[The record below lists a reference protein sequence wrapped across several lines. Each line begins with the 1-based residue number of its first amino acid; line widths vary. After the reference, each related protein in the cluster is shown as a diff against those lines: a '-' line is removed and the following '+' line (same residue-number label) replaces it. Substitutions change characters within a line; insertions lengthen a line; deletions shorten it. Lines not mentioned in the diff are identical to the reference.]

1 MSNDGLLE
9 RLGGQEGIG
18 QLVQDMYQRVFDD
31 PELAPFFENVDA
43 QRLKRMQTEFI
54 TSALGGPINY
64 SGAEL
69 QAIHAGR
76 GITEKHFARFVGHLA
91 DAMEARQIDQH
102 DLDSVLGQLA
112 LYQNQI
118 VGKANVDG

>member
-1 MSNDGLLE
+1 MSDDGLLE
-9 RLGGQEGIG
+9 RLGGEEGIR
-18 QLVQDMYQRVFDD
+18 QLVHDMYERVFED
-31 PELAPFFENVDA
+31 PELAHFFKDVDA

-54 TSALGGPINY
+54 TSALGGPVNY

-76 GITEKHFARFVGHLA
+76 GITEKHFASFVGHLA
-91 DAMEARQIDQH
+91 DAMEARQVDPH
-102 DLDSVLGQLA
+102 DVDNMLGQMA
-112 LYQNQI
+112 LYQNRI